1 MTALPLVS
9 SSAQQSGVGQ
19 NPPSSDKEQGQT
31 DTPSPR
37 HTRLFRSQ
45 HEKQQNN
52 RIREALAPSSLVS
65 LSRLPLPQALGS
77 DLTSLE
83 AEGDENSLFGRS
95 WGGAGQSMCSSCSQ
109 ASQQPWR
116 VPPLAYISPARD
128 PGDPPGPAD
137 FCTSLALFSAS
148 LAPAPGNL
156 PFLPGWPALQTQE
169 DLAFGDY
176 QSQTAIC
183 PGKGSDP
190 FRAS

>member
-1 MTALPLVS
+1 MNHHISDS
-9 SSAQQSGVGQ
+9 SVHGDVQARILDWIAISFSRE
-19 NPPSSDKEQGQT
+19 SSWTGD
-31 DTPSPR
+31 
-37 HTRLFRSQ
+37 
-45 HEKQQNN
+45 
-52 RIREALAPSSLVS
+52 
-65 LSRLPLPQALGS
+65 
-77 DLTSLE
+77 
-83 AEGDENSLFGRS
+83 DENSLFGRS

-169 DLAFGDY
+169 DLAFRDY